1 MIFFVIILALVQ
13 GLTEF
18 LPVSSSGHLVLLNKF
33 FGIGND
39 FLLLSIILH
48 VATLF
53 SVFIVLRKEIFA
65 ILKDPFGKQT
75 QKLLFATIPTVLIVL
90 LFKGFIDTT
99 FDGRF
104 LPFCFMLTA
113 VLLVVSEIISKKAQN
128 KQKDISKSMALFM
141 GVAQGIAV
149 LPGISRSGATIC
161 AGLIQ
166 KGKREEVTHFSFLMS
181 IPIILA
187 SLALE
192 IYEYATAGQALTLAW
207 YEIAIGFIV
216 AFISGIFAMKFMINI
231 VKKHSLIWFAIYLF
245 VLSIISFLVI

>member
-1 MIFFVIILALVQ
+1 MIFFVIILAIVQ

-53 SVFIVLRKEIFA
+53 SVLLVLRKDIQK

-75 QKLLFATIPTVLIVL
+75 QKLILATIPTVLIVV
-90 LFKGFIDTT
+90 LFKGFFDSS

-113 VLLVVSEIISKKAQN
+113 VLLVVSEIISKKAEGN
-128 KQKDISKSMALFM
+128 QKDVSKTMAAIM
-141 GVAQGIAV
+141 GIAQGIAV

-161 AGLIQ
+161 TGLIQ

-187 SLALE
+187 SLVLE
-192 IYEYATAGQALTLAW
+192 IYEYISLGQALTLVW
-207 YEIAIGFIV
+207 YELLIGFIV
-216 AFISGIFAMKFMINI
+216 AFITGVFAVKFMLNVI
-231 VKKHSLIWFAIYLF
+231 KKHSLIWFAIYLIFIAIVSFF
-245 VLSIISFLVI
+245 VI